1 MNANPFLN
9 LSVKKEETVYDE
21 VKVKNE
27 AKEQTLDTNG
37 ELKKRKHK
45 STVNKCPIQ
54 WKFLKL
60 SVQEGVT
67 STDQFECLSNWNISL
82 TGI

>member
-37 ELKKRKHK
+37 ELRKEN
-45 STVNKCPIQ
+45 TNP
-54 WKFLKL
+54 L
-60 SVQEGVT
+60 
-67 STDQFECLSNWNISL
+67 
-82 TGI
+82 